1 MFNVSFGRRVPFVP
15 TKPINKARAS
25 ELAQAINSAFNTC
38 GIPHA
43 KPSRAVSG
51 ESLKRINY
59 DCFDKATDTL
69 NEKGI
74 KGFNKINKDIG
85 VTTSDNLAKYVAG
98 MREYI
103 QQYSYEGKLSRLFDQ
118 IKY

>member
-1 MFNVSFGRRVPFVP
+1 MFNVSFGARVPFIP
-15 TKPINKARAS
+15 TKPIYKARAS

-38 GIPHA
+38 GISSA

-59 DCFDKATDTL
+59 DCFDSATDTL
-69 NEKGI
+69 NRQGRR
-74 KGFNKINKDIG
+74 GFNKINKDIG
-85 VTTSDNLAKYVAG
+85 VNTYDNLAKYVAG

-103 QQYSYEGKLSRLFDQ
+103 QKYYYEGQLSRLFDQ